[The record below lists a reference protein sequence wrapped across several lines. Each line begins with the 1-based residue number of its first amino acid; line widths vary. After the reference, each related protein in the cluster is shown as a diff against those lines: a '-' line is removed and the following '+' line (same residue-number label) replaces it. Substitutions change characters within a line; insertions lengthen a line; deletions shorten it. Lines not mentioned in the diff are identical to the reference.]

1 MGEENKA
8 SSVVTYL
15 RNLVDKGRLTHGSA
29 KPLEIALKKVLIAI
43 HGEDAWGDID
53 VRTIDVND
61 YMNRFATLTR
71 GTYSTG
77 SLATYRSRLVKLL
90 EWYMHYL
97 EEPGWFPKV
106 TVTKRSPRGEGGA
119 KKAEK
124 PVIEPNVDLDKA
136 VAQTIALPTIPSAPL
151 AGDLIRYPFPLSS
164 GRMAEVALPQ
174 DFSKADAQRLAN
186 FISTLVIEEGGSM

>member
-8 SSVVTYL
+8 SSVVAYL

-29 KPLEIALKKVLIAI
+29 KPLEITLKKVLIAI
-43 HGEDAWGDID
+43 HGEEAWGDVDVRAID
-53 VRTIDVND
+53 VSD
-61 YMNRFATLTR
+61 YMDRFALLTR
-71 GTYSTG
+71 GTYSPG

-106 TVTKRSPRGEGGA
+106 AVTKRSPRGAGV
-119 KKAEK
+119 KKTDK
-124 PVIEPNVDLDKA
+124 PSIDPDVDIDKA
-136 VAQTIALPTIPSAPL
+136 VAQTIALPTAPSISPT
-151 AGDLIRYPFPLSS
+151 GDLIRYPFPLSS
-164 GRMAEVALPQ
+164 GRMAEIALPQ
-174 DFSKADAQRLAN
+174 DFTKADAVRLAN